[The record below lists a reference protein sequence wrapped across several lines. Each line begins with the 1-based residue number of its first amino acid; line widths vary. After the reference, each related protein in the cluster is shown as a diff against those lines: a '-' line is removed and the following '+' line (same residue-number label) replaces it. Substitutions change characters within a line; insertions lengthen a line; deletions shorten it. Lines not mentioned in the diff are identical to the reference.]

1 MIIQIETGKLFF
13 PGNSKQVRLCQT
25 SIGDE
30 GMVYHVYTHFIS
42 VFSYYFSVSNSFY
55 KLKTS
60 TLKYSKKMNS
70 ANSLISSH
78 IFPESWQKKL
88 SK

>member
-1 MIIQIETGKLFF
+1 
-13 PGNSKQVRLCQT
+13 
-25 SIGDE
+25 
-30 GMVYHVYTHFIS
+30 MVYHVYTHFIS

-60 TLKYSKKMNS
+60 TLKYSKKMNF
-70 ANSLISSH
+70 ANSLISTH

-88 SK
+88 SKTSKEKFQK